1 MGSNC
6 QSMGEYVLL
15 TEKQQQKWKKNVRKW
30 FFLTILRKKFF
41 AGRCKFPNIFVY
53 NIHSLEL
60 GYEETKE
67 MCWIGK
73 QL

>member
-1 MGSNC
+1 M
-6 QSMGEYVLL
+6 
-15 TEKQQQKWKKNVRKW
+15 
-30 FFLTILRKKFF
+30 ILFNNSAKE
-41 AGRCKFPNIFVY
+41 IFRREVQIPQY
-53 NIHSLEL
+53 FCIHSLEL